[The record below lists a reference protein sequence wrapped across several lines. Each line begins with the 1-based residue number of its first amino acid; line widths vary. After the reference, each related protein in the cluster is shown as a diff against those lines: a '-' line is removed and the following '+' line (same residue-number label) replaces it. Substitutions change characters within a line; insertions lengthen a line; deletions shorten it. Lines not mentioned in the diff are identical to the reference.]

1 MITACTLRTDAMPD
15 LMASSQLDF
24 GGRWRVAGGFIVSAQ
39 RSSGRVDVVDLVAAS
54 AAVMETNLNEP

>member
-1 MITACTLRTDAMPD
+1 MPD